1 MGEKLYQAMMLFFA
15 AVAVFMFLC
24 LMALIGAMAWRVVTT
39 EPGSAPATVTV
50 TVTSPA
56 PAPQT
61 D

>member
-1 MGEKLYQAMMLFFA
+1 MLFFA

-24 LMALIGAMAWRVVTT
+24 LMALVGAMAWRVVTA

-50 TVTSPA
+50 TVTSPT